1 MRTTLAAIPPA
12 TLAAAVLLSQG
23 CSSDST
29 YVTDDSRKVVNINSL
44 NTQDYAQAAA
54 DLCNQLLQSGRLAQA
69 QQSVGTNGAPAIV
82 KLSTP
87 INESDQRVDM
97 ALLLQKMK
105 MTLNTTG
112 QAMFVTD
119 DKSAA
124 QITEDAKFARG
135 DRTQTIPQLVLTS
148 KLIAVK
154 TTAPGFLDKTKQA
167 SYVFQMNLVD
177 TRNGLELW
185 NGEKDITKQGTG
197 AKVGF

>member
-1 MRTTLAAIPPA
+1 MRTIATAA
-12 TLAAAVLLSQG
+12 LAAAVLAAQG
-23 CSSDST
+23 CTSDSP
-29 YVTDDSRKVVNINSL
+29 YVTDDSKKIVTIQAL
-44 NTQDYAQAAA
+44 NVQDYSQAAG
-54 DLCNQLLQSGRLAQA
+54 DLCTQLLQSGRLAQA
-69 QQSVGTNGAPAIV
+69 QQTLATNGAPVIV

-112 QAMFVTD
+112 QAMFVSD
-119 DKSAA
+119 DKSAT

-154 TTAPGFLDKTKQA
+154 ASASGFLSTTKQA

-197 AKVGF
+197 AKVAY